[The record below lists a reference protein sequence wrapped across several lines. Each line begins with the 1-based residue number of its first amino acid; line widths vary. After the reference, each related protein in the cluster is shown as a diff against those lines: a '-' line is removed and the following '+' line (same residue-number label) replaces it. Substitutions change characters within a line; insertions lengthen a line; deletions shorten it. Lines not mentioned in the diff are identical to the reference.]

1 MNLEIFGAHTQK
13 KYKEY
18 AKDIHASGEHLL
30 ALITDILDI
39 SMIEAGKVTL
49 DKKALRID
57 EIATECISIVTNEA
71 RAKGVKLRTEVS
83 SELPPFFADRRATR
97 QILLNLLANAV
108 KFTPEGGSVTL
119 LARETGNNMVVTI
132 ADTGSG
138 IPAEMLPKLTE
149 PFTRLEQQPHNTV
162 EGWGLGLSISNA
174 LIELH
179 DGKMDI
185 ESTVGKGTT
194 VRVTFPIIAS

>member
-1 MNLEIFGAHTQK
+1 M
-13 KYKEY
+13 
-18 AKDIHASGEHLL
+18 
-30 ALITDILDI
+30 
-39 SMIEAGKVTL
+39 
-49 DKKALRID
+49 
-57 EIATECISIVTNEA
+57 
-71 RAKGVKLRTEVS
+71 
-83 SELPPFFADRRATR
+83 ATR